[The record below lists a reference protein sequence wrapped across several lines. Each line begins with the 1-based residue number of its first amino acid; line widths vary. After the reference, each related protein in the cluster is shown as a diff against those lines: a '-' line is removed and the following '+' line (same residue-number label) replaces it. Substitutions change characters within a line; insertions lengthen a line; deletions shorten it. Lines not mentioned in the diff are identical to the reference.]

1 MLSARGKL
9 ALEGCVFA
17 LKIVWGFLGFGGFLN
32 LHIAELFGVKD
43 LATLQA
49 LDILGVF
56 VPGNDSYFGVFAD
69 GGHRF
74 GIGWI
79 NCSFRQIVAVFSTIE
94 NVYLLNLW
102 ASGQIFCNHGAANPG
117 RA

>member
-1 MLSARGKL
+1 MYPARSEA
-9 ALEGCVFA
+9 ALLFA
-17 LKIVWGFLGFGGFLN
+17 GANWFWDAVLEIVWGFLGFGGFFN
-32 LHIAELFGVKD
+32 LHVAELFGVKN

-49 LDILGVF
+49 FDILGVL
-56 VPGNDSYFGVFAD
+56 VPGNDTYSRVFAD

-94 NVYLLNLW
+94 NVYLLNL
-102 ASGQIFCNHGAANPG
+102 
-117 RA
+117 